1 MAELTDQQISTKVTK
16 SAKMRLEAICQQY
29 DFSLYD
35 MLQMFCDCLIRFMDD
50 KHNLDESLIR
60 IIRMFEGMPGWK
72 TAMRLVEPFET
83 EVHKE
88 VTKGGVTKIVT
99 EVQSAQIIEAFYVL
113 RGYKGTGSPRL
124 IHVTR
129 PMMEGDEN
137 GWQVTYNV
145 QYQLERFI
153 ELTNESLYKHLRM
166 IGVEL
171 GTQSFLDTIQRIADA
186 YAENPDE
193 VELRLQ
199 FESNDWHR
207 GAQMYE
213 RTAYKRP
220 YTPSEEHLQKTLFEI
235 ETNPNMEE
243 EV

>member
-1 MAELTDQQISTKVTK
+1 MAEHADIVVNTKVTPE
-16 SAKMRLEAICQQY
+16 AFARLKAICKQY

-50 KHNLDESLIR
+50 RHNLDESLIR

-83 EVHKE
+83 EAKKE
-88 VTKGGVTKIVT
+88 VTKGGMTKIVT

-129 PMMEGDEN
+129 PIMEGDAD
-137 GWQVTYNV
+137 GWQATYNV
-145 QYQLERFI
+145 QEQLERFI

-171 GTQSFLDTIQRIADA
+171 GTQSFLDTIHRIADA

-199 FESNDWHR
+199 FENNDWHK

-213 RTAYKRP
+213 QKPYKRT
-220 YTPSEEHLQKTLFEI
+220 YTPSEATQQKLFEV
-235 ETNPNMEE
+235 ETNPNKEE
-243 EV
+243 EE